1 MINHFKSE
9 IASWSLGLVYLTYY
23 ILSCSWYIY
32 TVYSFSFDIT
42 LKMGY
47 TSMGQIEQELYGDLE
62 NDAELEAELLALQ
75 GEEGGGGSQSG
86 PAPRRKHS
94 EYIVKDLYNCFRD
107 NSVNFLL
114 LP

>member
-1 MINHFKSE
+1 MI
-9 IASWSLGLVYLTYY
+9 LRPGLYFVLQLIYLHC
-23 ILSCSWYIY
+23 L
-32 TVYSFSFDIT
+32 SFSFDIT

>member
-1 MINHFKSE
+1 M
-9 IASWSLGLVYLTYY
+9 
-23 ILSCSWYIY
+23 
-32 TVYSFSFDIT
+32 T

-75 GEEGGGGSQSG
+75 GEEGGGGSQSR

-94 EYIVKDLYNCFRD
+94 EYMNIVKDLYNCFRD
-107 NSVNFLL
+107 DSVNYLL